1 MQLSA
6 ISSPNI
12 SRTRVDTSAAEI
24 NDLQVVSQLAAV
36 LPEEGS
42 IMGPTLACV
51 PNTTIPTYRVR
62 TPLRM
67 PPYSEMDVSITLI
80 SDNAS
85 SCVCRTDV
93 TGNIECFLRPL
104 LEHLQGNAYVAKL
117 FVKSLGLG
125 EGSATVEISRMSPV
139 AQIVVDIIVTND
151 INVSHLS
158 TTDYKPGE
166 SMHVSLRDQPA
177 PPPTYRPDFVP
188 LHIPSPSEHGSVSDA
203 HAFDAVKQE
212 VASFYD
218 STLRPDVCLLNS
230 NDTQI
235 LDRLESAP
243 ASVYNTMSVH
253 NLHVNEGGSRPP
265 SNTSYVYQE
274 HFPDRAVL
282 DQPIPESVEL
292 LDIRPASPAPIPRSQ
307 CSHHSQ
313 YNKYLQN
320 NQQSQA
326 VSSYTVSKKK
336 YIRVLPSDCLFGP
349 ATAVHPQTRTVR
361 IRNIYSS
368 DIRVECAIAPRSFAS
383 EKQSIYPEL
392 AVGSSAFEII
402 SQAEFRI
409 PASSDQTKNFRE
421 VTIRFSPNHVNTI
434 LHAAKVII
442 NVAPDI
448 RSDQHDNRAFQ
459 IPLLGIAGR
468 PFLTLMGEDISHP
481 NALIKIGDQASLR
494 LKNEGLAPAFIKTA
508 AIVQPKVPDASGYL
522 PHTVSEAYKT
532 IPDSCIIAPGC
543 SKDIFIART
552 GVSNKTSEEEEV
564 LEIRYGHEGLRLIGM
579 AYEGRGPWA
588 ELIKQL
594 QLREDPL
601 RIMGQN
607 IEKLTI
613 RLKM

>member
-12 SRTRVDTSAAEI
+12 SRTRMDISAAEL
-24 NDLQVVSQLAAV
+24 NDLQIVSQLAAV
-36 LPEEGS
+36 LPDEGS

-67 PPYSEMDVSITLI
+67 PPHSEMDVSITLI

-117 FVKSLGLG
+117 FIRSLELG
-125 EGSATVEISRMSPV
+125 EGCATVEISRMSPV
-139 AQIVVDIIVTND
+139 AQIVVDIMVTND

-158 TTDYKPGE
+158 TTEYKPGE
-166 SMHVSLRDQPA
+166 SMHVSLKDQPA
-177 PPPTYRPDFVP
+177 PPLAYRPDFVP
-188 LHIPSPSEHGSVSDA
+188 LHILHPSEHNSVSNSRTIE
-203 HAFDAVKQE
+203 AVKQE

-218 STLRPDVCLLNS
+218 STLRPDVCLVNS
-230 NDTQI
+230 SDTQL

-243 ASVYNTMSVH
+243 ASAYNTASAH
-253 NLHVNEGGSRPP
+253 NKYANEDSFRLPSGVNA
-265 SNTSYVYQE
+265 SNSPFVYQE
-274 HFPDRAVL
+274 HFPDRAIL

-292 LDIRPASPAPIPRSQ
+292 QDIRPLSPAPVPAAMPRSQ
-307 CSHHSQ
+307 HSHYSQ
-313 YNKYLQN
+313 PTG
-320 NQQSQA
+320 
-326 VSSYTVSKKK
+326 SYTISKKK

-349 ATAVHPQTRTVR
+349 ATTVHPQTRTIR

-392 AVGSSAFEII
+392 AVGASAFEIV
-402 SQAEFRI
+402 SQSEFRI
-409 PASSDQTKNFRE
+409 PASSDQTKNYRE
-421 VTIRFSPNHVNTI
+421 ITIRFSPGHVNTI

-442 NVAPDI
+442 NVAPDVH
-448 RSDQHDNRAFQ
+448 SDQHDNRAFQ

-468 PFLTLMGEDISHP
+468 PFLTLMGEDLSHP
-481 NALIKIGDQASLR
+481 NALIKIGDQSSLR

-508 AIVQPKVPDASGYL
+508 AIVQPKIPDASGYL
-522 PHTVSEAYKT
+522 PHAVSEAYKT

-564 LEIRYGHEGLRLIGM
+564 IEIRYGHEGLRLIGM

-588 ELIKQL
+588 GLIKQL

-613 RLKM
+613 RLKA

>member
-12 SRTRVDTSAAEI
+12 SRTRIDTSTAEM

-36 LPEEGS
+36 LPDEGS
-42 IMGPTLACV
+42 IMGPTLSRV
-51 PNTTIPTYRVR
+51 PNATVPTYQVR

-67 PPYSEMDVSITLI
+67 PPHSEMDVSVTLI

-93 TGNIECFLRPL
+93 AGNIECFLRPL

-117 FVKSLGLG
+117 FVRSLDLG
-125 EGSATVEISRMSPV
+125 EGCATVEISRMSPV
-139 AQIVVDIIVTND
+139 AQIIIDIVVTND
-151 INVSHLS
+151 INVSRLS
-158 TTDYKPGE
+158 TTEYKPGE

-177 PPPTYRPDFVP
+177 PPLAYRPDFVP
-188 LHIPSPSEHGSVSDA
+188 LHVLHPPEHGSVDDTRA
-203 HAFDAVKQE
+203 LDITRQE
-212 VASFYD
+212 VAGFYD
-218 STLRPDVCLLNS
+218 STLRPDVCLTNS
-230 NDTQI
+230 SDTQL
-235 LDRLESAP
+235 LDRLESAS
-243 ASVYNTMSVH
+243 ASAYGNMSLH
-253 NLHVNEGGSRPP
+253 HPHVNEGNFRPP
-265 SNTSYVYQE
+265 SGVDASNTVYTCQN
-274 HFPDRAVL
+274 HFPDRAIL
-282 DQPIPESVEL
+282 DQPIPPSANLVDVRPVSPILRGQHVESF
-292 LDIRPASPAPIPRSQ
+292 
-307 CSHHSQ
+307 
-313 YNKYLQN
+313 
-320 NQQSQA
+320 
-326 VSSYTVSKKK
+326 TVSKKK

-349 ATAVHPQTRTVR
+349 ATTVHPQMRTIR

-368 DIRVECAIAPRSFAS
+368 DIRVECAIASRSFAS

-392 AVGSSAFEII
+392 AVGSGAFEIV

-409 PASSDQTKNFRE
+409 PASADQTKNFRE
-421 VTIRFSPNHVNTI
+421 ISIRFSPSHINTI

-442 NVAPDI
+442 NVAPDVH
-448 RSDQHDNRAFQ
+448 SDQHDNRAFQ

-468 PFLTLMGEDISHP
+468 PFLTLMGDDLSRP
-481 NALIKIGDQASLR
+481 DALIKIGDQVSLR
-494 LKNEGLAPAFIKTA
+494 LKNDGLAPAFVKTA

-522 PHTVSEAYKT
+522 SHTASEAYKT

-543 SKDIFIART
+543 SKDIFITRT

-564 LEIRYGHEGLRLIGM
+564 IEIRYGHEGLRLLGM

-613 RLKM
+613 RLKV

>member
-1 MQLSA
+1 MTVRNLQKMQLSA

-12 SRTRVDTSAAEI
+12 SHTRMDASAAEM
-24 NDLQVVSQLAAV
+24 NDLQIVSQLAAV
-36 LPEEGS
+36 LPDEGS
-42 IMGPTLACV
+42 IMGPTLACI
-51 PNTTIPTYRVR
+51 PNMTIPTYRVR

-67 PPYSEMDVSITLI
+67 PPHSEMDVSVTLI

-117 FVKSLGLG
+117 FIRSLDLG
-125 EGSATVEISRMSPV
+125 EGCATVEISRMSPV
-139 AQIVVDIIVTND
+139 AQIIVDIVVTND

-158 TTDYKPGE
+158 TTEYKPGE

-177 PPPTYRPDFVP
+177 PPLAYRPDFVP
-188 LHIPSPSEHGSVSDA
+188 LHVLHPSEHGSVDDA
-203 HAFDAVKQE
+203 HVVNATKQE

-218 STLRPDVCLLNS
+218 STLRPDVCLMNTS
-230 NDTQI
+230 DTQL

-243 ASVYNTMSVH
+243 ASVYNTLSAH
-253 NLHVNEGGSRPP
+253 RSHGNENSFRPDV
-265 SNTSYVYQE
+265 SNNVYAHQD
-274 HFPDRAVL
+274 HFPDRAIL
-282 DQPIPESVEL
+282 DQPIPASVNL
-292 LDIRPASPAPIPRSQ
+292 VDVRPVSPAPQGQHVGSFTI
-307 CSHHSQ
+307 
-313 YNKYLQN
+313 
-320 NQQSQA
+320 
-326 VSSYTVSKKK
+326 SKKK

-349 ATAVHPQTRTVR
+349 ASTAHPQTRTIR

-368 DIRVECAIAPRSFAS
+368 DIRVECAIASRSFAS

-392 AVGSSAFEII
+392 AVGSAAFEII
-402 SQAEFRI
+402 SQSEFRI
-409 PASSDQTKNFRE
+409 PASNDQTKNFRE
-421 VTIRFSPNHVNTI
+421 VSIRFSPVYLNTI

-448 RSDQHDNRAFQ
+448 HSDQHDNRAFQ

-468 PFLTLMGEDISHP
+468 PFLTLMGEDLSHP

-494 LKNEGLAPAFIKTA
+494 LKNDGMAPAFVKTA
-508 AIVQPKVPDASGYL
+508 AIVQPKIPDASGYL
-522 PHTVSEAYKT
+522 PHRASEAYKT

-543 SKDIFIART
+543 SKDIFITRT
-552 GVSNKTSEEEEV
+552 GVSNKTPEEEEV
-564 LEIRYGHEGLRLIGM
+564 AEIRYGHEGLRLLGM
-579 AYEGRGPWA
+579 AYESRGPWA